1 MVDGVFTEALSM
13 RDELADCFHR
23 YDADAPT
30 TRDVAAVQ
38 PRLVTALRNGGG
50 LIRGAGVV
58 LAPGLLMDAGL
69 WIDWWALD
77 DTGAIGPAVFD
88 FDEDSLDFYDYTCA
102 DWYLAPRDGTRRSLV
117 GPYVD
122 FNGTQ
127 RLHRHRDSPGYGR
140 RPVCRGGRRR
150 PVRRRTRTP
159 PQHSQQA
166 RSRGTRRSQR
176 IGPNR
181 GVDLGPTRCRIT
193 VAPRPGNRKPCG
205 WRGFVVD
212 RRFRWLTWIPDRRGR
227 QPGRIRD
234 GPALATALAAGGAR
248 W

>member
-13 RDELADCFHR
+13 RDELADCFRR

-58 LAPGLLMDAGL
+58 LAPGLLMDAGR
-69 WIDWWALD
+69 WIEWWALD

-102 DWYLAPRDGTRRSLV
+102 DWYLAPRDGTQRSLV

-122 FNGTQ
+122 FNGLNDYIVTATI
-127 RLHRHRDSPGYGR
+127 
-140 RPVCRGGRRR
+140 PVTVGGRFVGVAGADLSVDELERR
-150 PVRRRTRTP
+150 LNIANRRVR
-159 PQHSQQA
+159 A
-166 RSRGTRRSQR
+166 E
-176 IGPNR
+176 
-181 GVDLGPTRCRIT
+181 L
-193 VAPRPGNRKPCG
+193 
-205 WRGFVVD
+205 VV
-212 RRFRWLTWIPDRRGR
+212 LNAS
-227 QPGRIRD
+227 GRIVASTSVRHVAGSLLHP
-234 GPALATALAAGGAR
+234 GPATESHAVGGVS
-248 W
+248 WSIVVFGG